1 MKFILKIPITATP
14 AADPITN
21 KLPPVPAQ
29 YAKNSQKT
37 PSTAKSPVALIS
49 YIPIAPATK
58 GTLSKIA
65 DKNPMNIFIIYK
77 LPLNTSSRILANEFK
92 IPVDCK
98 LPTANNIPKKKNIV
112 DASIFDSAPTT
123 VSECFCFLS
132 LFLWI
137 ISVTVHS
144 TPKLNSIPKYGGKC
158 VTVLNTGTN
167 SKPKTPNIN
176 KRFLS

>member
-1 MKFILKIPITATP
+1 MQSGEQIVKLSQLLLNFLYASYYDYCSNINVTAPDKYPIKAKKEIFFIYQMKFILKIPITATP

-65 DKNPMNIFIIYK
+65 DKNPMNILMIK
-77 LPLNTSSRILANEFK
+77 
-92 IPVDCK
+92 
-98 LPTANNIPKKKNIV
+98 
-112 DASIFDSAPTT
+112 
-123 VSECFCFLS
+123 
-132 LFLWI
+132 
-137 ISVTVHS
+137 
-144 TPKLNSIPKYGGKC
+144 
-158 VTVLNTGTN
+158 
-167 SKPKTPNIN
+167 
-176 KRFLS
+176 